1 MAVTADDPL
10 YLVVSIYPKPE
21 RRAEAEATLLRMRD
35 AARQEPGNVF
45 MHLLESPDD
54 PNTWI
59 MVEKFASR
67 AAWDEH
73 MTTETNR
80 EGNRALEDLL
90 RQPSELR
97 LLREK

>member
-1 MAVTADDPL
+1 MINADGPL
-10 YLVVSIYPKPE
+10 YLVVTIYPKPD
-21 RRAEAEATLLRMRD
+21 RLAEAEATLTRMRD

-45 MHLLESPDD
+45 MYLLESPGE

-73 MTTETNR
+73 MITETNL
-80 EGNRALEDLL
+80 EGNRVLADLL
-90 RQPSELR
+90 RQPSDLK
-97 LLREK
+97 LLHEK